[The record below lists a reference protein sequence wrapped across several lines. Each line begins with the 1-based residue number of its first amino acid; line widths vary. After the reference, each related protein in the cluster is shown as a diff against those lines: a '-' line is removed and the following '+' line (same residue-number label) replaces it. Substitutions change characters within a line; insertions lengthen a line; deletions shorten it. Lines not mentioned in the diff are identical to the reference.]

1 MMSTLCVVS
10 GMKRAPRKQK
20 RRVVCFKTSD
30 VTGCGPRLPRSG
42 EVPAVVWWAVVLA
55 TSDRGELSGARAL
68 SSAAR
73 QLSCCCCNSLTPRP
87 HLANTPPL
95 LRNHRNPTRIPLQFT
110 ILELPRTQ
118 LSMSDCPSVRL
129 ETAQDPRCQTAVQT
143 LMHSL
148 AQVTLDQGQDAKA
161 SKIHQVNC
169 ESWTECTWSLPGQAS
184 QSFKYRLKVCRF
196 KTRFRDS
203 WQKGTKRGRPMPC

>member
-1 MMSTLCVVS
+1 MSTLCVVS

-42 EVPAVVWWAVVLA
+42 EVPAVVWWTVVLA

-87 HLANTPPL
+87 HLANTPGL
-95 LRNHRNPTRIPLQFT
+95 LSCATTEIPL
-110 ILELPRTQ
+110 E
-118 LSMSDCPSVRL
+118 SPSNS
-129 ETAQDPRCQTAVQT
+129 PF
-143 LMHSL
+143 SNY
-148 AQVTLDQGQDAKA
+148 QGPSYRRAIARQCVLKPP
-161 SKIHQVNC
+161 KIHDVR
-169 ESWTECTWSLPGQAS
+169 
-184 QSFKYRLKVCRF
+184 RLCRH
-196 KTRFRDS
+196 
-203 WQKGTKRGRPMPC
+203 